1 MVLIEKFF
9 EENNDVLETT
19 FDLDGSDEKVPIGT
33 EIPDNIE
40 TDEQLMSYISS
51 VSDIEPNILMAK
63 FYKKYF
69 LPTTKKEVDEFLSNM
84 GEIKYVTVKEGK
96 GYKSEKIT
104 RFDLIAGK
112 SYPVIREVEANKS
125 VPEGQFE
132 IIDPYSYKKGSFSTR
147 PVVLSKSRFVGFD
160 DKVPTGNEIPNSVQ
174 SNDMLSRE
182 EIDKIEEKYGANSDE
197 YSSITLPKNFNWK
210 KADRISLNDP
220 NTFTME
226 ANDWLNDN
234 GYDVQKYGLVP
245 SSEYGKNPKLLKEVF
260 AVDDESYFQLLYLY
274 ERTDE
279 TNKLDEEYDEFNPY
293 NINYTGEIKEN
304 PISKKIKAFELLLQ
318 VSTDQEKKIIRDKIK
333 AFKLIENL

>member
-1 MVLIEKFF
+1 
-9 EENNDVLETT
+9 
-19 FDLDGSDEKVPIGT
+19 
-33 EIPDNIE
+33 
-40 TDEQLMSYISS
+40 
-51 VSDIEPNILMAK
+51 
-63 FYKKYF
+63 
-69 LPTTKKEVDEFLSNM
+69 
-84 GEIKYVTVKEGK
+84 
-96 GYKSEKIT
+96 
-104 RFDLIAGK
+104 
-112 SYPVIREVEANKS
+112 
-125 VPEGQFE
+125 
-132 IIDPYSYKKGSFSTR
+132 
-147 PVVLSKSRFVGFD
+147 
-160 DKVPTGNEIPNSVQ
+160 
-174 SNDMLSRE
+174 MLSRE

-318 VSTDQEKKIIRDKIK
+318 VSTDQEKKIIQDKIK